1 MRQRI
6 SLLAACGLVAVG
18 LTTPTAMA
26 AESADPV
33 FSLSGQSA
41 LALRPHPATG
51 APQPVDMSF
60 RLEGVG
66 SFAGEFTFTVDR
78 TAVAGIASVKESA
91 AAPQKCVE
99 NGTKL
104 VCKDKGPNPGVQ
116 LVATAEKGAAER
128 ASGAVKVTGTAAG
141 ATVTPTQT
149 TLSIGGPDLVMRE
162 LALKTDPKP
171 GESQTL
177 PLAFRNEG
185 TEPAKGVILE
195 LEATRGLELPER
207 YDNCA
212 YRTDRTVNTVVCTVE
227 GEFKA
232 KATYELAG
240 DSPLHL
246 KAGANA
252 FHERLTYGVY
262 PARAPRQAA
271 AAKAPDAKTPDAK
284 ETDAAGAAPGTG
296 RKLVAREKAEAAPL
310 RAPDLNP
317 VDNKRV
323 ADFKVDNKADFAAEA
338 LTVKGAAGARVK
350 AVVAAR
356 NNGPAW
362 VTGTGP
368 AALVDVVLPKGVK
381 VLTAP
386 TACRAVQSA
395 LYRCATGTSV
405 LEKEKLEFP
414 FELKIEKAVKDA
426 KGAVTVG
433 TLDAKGEF
441 TRHTFDEVLTNN
453 QAAFTANPTVT
464 PTKSPSPST
473 SGSASPTTSGT
484 ASPTA
489 GSGNGSTTGNN
500 ASAAAGRNGGPLA
513 STGST
518 AGLVGI
524 AAAGLFAVGA
534 ALYLSFRRRSSGG
547 AHA

>member
-33 FSLSGQSA
+33 FRLAGQSD

-51 APQPVDMSF
+51 TPKPVGMSF

-128 ASGAVKVTGTAAG
+128 ASGAVTVTGTAVG
-141 ATVTPTQT
+141 ATVTPATT
-149 TLSIGGPDLVMRE
+149 TLSIGGPDLVMRK

-185 TEPAKGVILE
+185 TQSAKGVILE

-207 YDNCA
+207 YDNCD
-212 YRTDRTVNTVVCTVE
+212 YRTDRTSNTVVCTVE

-232 KATYELAG
+232 DATYELAG

-252 FHERLTYGVY
+252 FHERFTYGIY
-262 PARAPRQAA
+262 PAGAPQKAA
-271 AAKAPDAKTPDAK
+271 DAKKPDAQAP
-284 ETDAAGAAPGTG
+284 DAAGAAPGTG

-317 VDNKRV
+317 VDNKRAAELKV
-323 ADFKVDNKADFAAEA
+323 KNTADFVAEA
-338 LTVKGAAGARVK
+338 LTVKGAAGTRVK

-386 TACRAVQSA
+386 AACRAVQPTQ
-395 LYRCATGTSV
+395 YRCATGTSV

-441 TRHTFDEVLTNN
+441 TRHAFDEVPANN
-453 QAAFTANPTVT
+453 LADFTANPTVT
-464 PTKSPSPST
+464 PTKSPSPSG
-473 SGSASPTTSGT
+473 SGSASPSASKS
-484 ASPTA
+484 ASPSA
-489 GSGNGSTTGNN
+489 GSSTGSTTGNN
-500 ASAAAGRNGGPLA
+500 ASAAAAGRSGGPLA

-518 AGLVGI
+518 AGLVGL
-524 AAAGLFAVGA
+524 AGAGLFAVGA
-534 ALYLSFRRRSSGG
+534 ALYLSFRRRSNGG

>member
-18 LTTPTAMA
+18 LATPTAMA

-33 FSLSGQSA
+33 FRLGGPAA
-41 LALRPHPATG
+41 LALRQG
-51 APQPVDMSF
+51 GPQPVALHFGLLDADT
-60 RLEGVG
+60 
-66 SFAGEFTFTVDR
+66 FAGESTLTVDL
-78 TAVAGIASVKESA
+78 TKLVGIASVKEA
-91 AAPQKCVE
+91 AGAKKCE
-99 NGTKL
+99 DKGTTL
-104 VCKDKGPNPGVQ
+104 VCKDKGPHAGVD
-116 LVATAEKGAAER
+116 LEAV
-128 ASGAVKVTGTAAG
+128 AVKDAKDGVSGVLTVTGTAAG
-141 ATVTPTQT
+141 ATITPAATVV
-149 TLSIGGPDLVMRE
+149 SVGGPDLVMRD
-162 LALKTDPKP
+162 LGLKKDPKP
-171 GESQTL
+171 GESQAL

-185 TEPAKGVILE
+185 TQSAKGVILE
-195 LEATRGLELPER
+195 LEATHGLELPER

-212 YRTDRTVNTVVCTVE
+212 YRTTRASTTVVCTVE
-227 GEFKA
+227 GEFEA

-252 FHERLTYGVY
+252 LNERFGYGIY
-262 PARAPRQAA
+262 PLGEPQKAADAKRPGAADTAA
-271 AAKAPDAKTPDAK
+271 AA
-284 ETDAAGAAPGTG
+284 G
-296 RKLVAREKAEAAPL
+296 RKLTARKKAEAAPAPL

-317 VDNKRV
+317 VDNKRT
-323 ADFKVDNKADFAAEA
+323 ADLTVKNTADFAADP
-338 LTVKGAAGARVK
+338 LTVKGAAGATVK

-368 AALVDVVLPKGVK
+368 AALVDVVLPTGVK

-386 TACRAVQSA
+386 AACRAVQPTQ
-395 LYRCATGTSV
+395 YRCATGTSV

-426 KGAVTVG
+426 KGAITVG
-433 TLDAKGEF
+433 TLDAKGEL
-441 TRHTFDEVLTNN
+441 TRHAFDEVLTNN

-464 PTKSPSPST
+464 PTKSPSPSG
-473 SGSASPTTSGT
+473 SGSASPSASKS
-484 ASPTA
+484 ASPSA
-489 GSGNGSTTGNN
+489 GSSTGSTTGNN
-500 ASAAAGRNGGPLA
+500 ASAAAGGRSGGGPLA

-518 AGLVGI
+518 AGLVGL
-524 AAAGLFAVGA
+524 AGAGLFAVGA

>member
-33 FSLSGQSA
+33 FRLAGQSD
-41 LALRPHPATG
+41 LALRPHPETG
-51 APQPVDMSF
+51 SPQPVAVSF
-60 RLEGVG
+60 RLADTGA
-66 SFAGEFTFTVDR
+66 FAGEFTFTVDR
-78 TAVAGIASVKESA
+78 AAVAGIASVKETPG
-91 AAPQKCVE
+91 APQKCVE
-99 NGTKL
+99 DGTKL
-104 VCKDKGPNPGVQ
+104 VCKDKGPRPGVD
-116 LVATAEKGAAER
+116 LVATAEKGAKEGAK
-128 ASGAVKVTGTAAG
+128 GAVKVTGTAAG
-141 ATVTPTQT
+141 ATVTGAET
-149 TLSIGGPDLVMRE
+149 TLTIGGPDLVMRK

-177 PLAFRNEG
+177 PLAFSNEG
-185 TEPAKGVILE
+185 TQPAKGVILE

-212 YRTDRTVNTVVCTVE
+212 YRTDRTSNTVVCTVE
-227 GEFKA
+227 GDFEA

-252 FHERLTYGVY
+252 LNERFAYGIY
-262 PARAPRQAA
+262 PAAAPQKATD
-271 AAKAPDAKTPDAK
+271 AKAPDAKKPD
-284 ETDAAGAAPGTG
+284 TAGSATTAG
-296 RKLVAREKAEAAPL
+296 RKLVARKKAEAAPAPL
-310 RAPDLNP
+310 RAPDLNEA
-317 VDNKRV
+317 DNKRT
-323 ADFKVDNKADFAAEA
+323 ADLTVDNTADFAAED
-338 LTVKGAAGARVK
+338 LTVKGAAGATVK

-362 VTGTGP
+362 VTGTGNGP
-368 AALVDVVLPKGVK
+368 AALVDVVFPKGVK

-386 TACRAVQSA
+386 AACREVRAAQ
-395 LYRCATGTSV
+395 YRCATGTSV

-414 FELKIEKAVKDA
+414 FEVKIEKAVKDA

-433 TLDAKGEF
+433 TLDAKGDL
-441 TRHTFDEVLTNN
+441 TRHAFDKVLTNN
-453 QAAFTANPTVT
+453 QAAFTANPTATSTTSPTNT
-464 PTKSPSPST
+464 PPTTIPPTSPSPT
-473 SGSASPTTSGT
+473 ASGST
-484 ASPTA
+484 
-489 GSGNGSTTGNN
+489 GSTTGNN
-500 ASAAAGRNGGPLA
+500 ASGAAGRSNGPLA

-524 AAAGLFAVGA
+524 AAVGLFAVGA
-534 ALYLSFRRRSSGG
+534 ALYLSFRRRNGGG